1 MPKYR
6 HALSPK
12 GVKWASQVLVYIS
25 SYMPRLENPAGP
37 SHPHH
42 YRMILFRLRRTL
54 QPSATGTSSFRGD
67 TSTSGSTVSPTACM
81 ILCVRFTCFV
91 HSLPSKSSAT
101 GATLDTGGWLTLS
114 RQGLSPC
121 KMHQASLGALTTK
134 LTCWRGSGSVHA
146 SQC

>member
-1 MPKYR
+1 M
-6 HALSPK
+6 
-12 GVKWASQVLVYIS
+12 YIS

-121 KMHQASLGALTTK
+121 KMHQASLGARRGRNAGYPTPPTQSR
-134 LTCWRGSGSVHA
+134 TCGFPASGSSVVLA
-146 SQC
+146 SAPT